1 MYFSVC
7 LTGSC
12 IAPLDAWF
20 ACSRLERIRLSGLGT
35 EFPGM
40 VTADDLARYNIEALV
55 TAGHLKKT
63 ATPKSD
69 KAENEEVTQDG

>member
-1 MYFSVC
+1 MKYKVTSNRVKGYQIGD
-7 LTGSC
+7 L
-12 IAPLDAWF
+12 
-20 ACSRLERIRLSGLGT
+20 
-35 EFPGM
+35 

>member
-1 MYFSVC
+1 MKYKVTSNRVKGYQIGD
-7 LTGSC
+7 L
-12 IAPLDAWF
+12 
-20 ACSRLERIRLSGLGT
+20 
-35 EFPGM
+35 
-40 VTADDLARYNIEALV
+40 VTADDLSRYNIEALV

>member
-1 MYFSVC
+1 MKYKVTSNRVKGYQIGDF
-7 LTGSC
+7 
-12 IAPLDAWF
+12 
-20 ACSRLERIRLSGLGT
+20 
-35 EFPGM
+35 

-63 ATPKSD
+63 VTLKSD

>member
-1 MYFSVC
+1 MKYKVTS
-7 LTGSC
+7 
-12 IAPLDAWF
+12 
-20 ACSRLERIRLSGLGT
+20 ERVKGYEIGD
-35 EFPGM
+35 F

-63 ATPKSD
+63 ATPKIE